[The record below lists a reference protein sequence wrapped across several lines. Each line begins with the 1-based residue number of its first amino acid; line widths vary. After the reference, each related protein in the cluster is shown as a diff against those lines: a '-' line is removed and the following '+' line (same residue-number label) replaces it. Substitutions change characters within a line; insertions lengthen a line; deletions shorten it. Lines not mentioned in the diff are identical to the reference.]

1 MRTRSI
7 GSLEVSLV
15 GLGCNNFGRRIGP
28 EDTQRVVDAAIEA
41 GITFF
46 DTADVYGDGE
56 SERFLGQA
64 LGSRRDEV
72 LVATKFGHSMG
83 EGQGGGGPAWV
94 RRAIDDSLRRLD
106 VEHVDLYQLHRPD
119 PEVPIEETLGA
130 LDELVTAGKVREIG
144 CSNFSADQLDD
155 AVRAS
160 EGEGRRPFVS
170 VQNRYSV
177 LTREPESDGVAAACE
192 RHDLALIPY
201 FPLESGLLTG
211 KYSEGFE
218 TTDGRLVS
226 MSEEARER
234 FASEAMLEASAR
246 LTELAQRHGRTVL
259 ELSMSWL
266 ARQPAVSSV
275 IAGATQPEQ
284 VRANAGAADWE
295 LDAEQLRE
303 IDHIVAELG
312 PEG

>member
-64 LGSRRDEV
+64 LGSRSDEV

-83 EGQGGGGPAWV
+83 AGQEGGGPAWV
-94 RRAIDDSLRRLD
+94 RRAIDDSLRRLG
-106 VEHVDLYQLHRPD
+106 VEHVDLYQMHRPD
-119 PEVPIEETLGA
+119 PEIPIEETLGA
-130 LDELVTAGKVREIG
+130 LGELVTAGKVREIG
-144 CSNFSADQLDD
+144 CSNFSAEQLDD

-160 EGEGRRPFVS
+160 DGEGRRPFVS

-192 RHDLALIPY
+192 RHGLALIPY

-234 FASEAMLEASAR
+234 FASDAMLEAAGR
-246 LTELAQRHGRTVL
+246 LNELARRHGRTVL
-259 ELSMSWL
+259 ELSLSWL
-266 ARQPAVSSV
+266 ARQPAVSSI

-284 VRANAGAADWE
+284 VRANAGAADWD

-303 IDHIVAELG
+303 IDHIVAPLG